1 MLVDAVAALTT
12 VAGCSPPDHPLIAV
26 YSAQGGEVRVR
37 LRACPG
43 SAITSVKV
51 IRLGGE
57 PSGKAALPGLGYWLG
72 APPKPLKGEQDLD
85 LSSLPADWRA
95 RHKGTGGLT
104 AGRSYTV
111 RFTSG
116 HGNSVDY
123 RGETTFRPADVKKL
137 GPGEVL
143 TGGKVMS
150 LQEFR
155 KKADESC

>member
-1 MLVDAVAALTT
+1 MVALAGLMA
-12 VAGCSPPDHPLIAV
+12 AGCGPPDHPLIAV
-26 YSAQGGEVRVR
+26 YSTQGGEVRVR
-37 LRACPG
+37 LRPCPG
-43 SAITSVKV
+43 SAVTSVKV

-57 PSGKAALPGLGYWLG
+57 PSGKAAPPGLDYWLG
-72 APPKPLKGEQDLD
+72 APPKPMKGEQDLD

-95 RHKGTGGLT
+95 RQKGTGGLT
-104 AGRSYTV
+104 AGRYTL

-116 HGNSVDY
+116 HRNSVDY
-123 RGETTFRPADVKKL
+123 RGETTFRPADLNKL

-150 LQEFR
+150 LKEFR